1 MGTKL
6 DSSYSLDIVSIF
18 EPLNQWFKSLQ
29 SISLLKKI
37 QIFTLKNNIAD
48 MNDQEIYDNILTI
61 VKEFGSDSKGITKTE
76 VTRRYTENFGT
87 SNTTI
92 WDYILDLIDSGKL
105 EFKKVG
111 KIQHR
116 LFYPD
121 VNL

>member
-1 MGTKL
+1 MQ
-6 DSSYSLDIVSIF
+6 IIIM
-18 EPLNQWFKSLQ
+18 LNES
-29 SISLLKKI
+29 
-37 QIFTLKNNIAD
+37 QIY
-48 MNDQEIYDNILTI
+48 ENILKI
-61 VKEFGSDSKGITKTE
+61 IKEHQLDPKGITKTE
-76 VTRRYTENFGT
+76 VTRRYTENYGT

-92 WDYILDLIDSGKL
+92 WDYILDLINSGKL